1 MLDFSNGSD
10 INKVPEDMENIAEA
24 FYIAISKKCIVEL
37 RVEDLPEMDMDSILK
52 TKIIEA
58 KIDIEN
64 KCLHIKASELH
75 IMFKY
80 DSYSFGT
87 QSTSHSKF
95 YFESKGASLTVT
107 VFM

>member
-10 INKVPEDMENIAEA
+10 MNKVPEDMEEIAEA
-24 FYIAISKKCIVEL
+24 FYIAISRKCIVEL

-52 TKIIEA
+52 SKITEA
-58 KIDIEN
+58 KIDIER
-64 KCLHIKASELH
+64 KCLYIKASELH
-75 IMFKY
+75 MMFKY
-80 DSYSFGT
+80 DSYSLGT

-95 YFESKGASLTVT
+95 YFKSSGASLTVT